1 MLPGKEL
8 RRVAVDARCLNVP
21 HLRGMGKALLE
32 VVCGMRRHSPHR
44 WELYADRPDL
54 PFHEP
59 PAEGVRAEVV
69 AQRGFRFHAWEQYWL
84 PRRVRRSR
92 PDLLHCPATRAP
104 WWQPV
109 PTVVTVHDAIP
120 WAGDDPDWPP
130 GWYRERLLPAAY
142 HKAAALI
149 TDSECSRRDILSR
162 WPELADKTRV
172 IPLGIG
178 ERYLQAHFERPG
190 PALEAHGVRPPY
202 LLYLGGSI
210 ARKRLDWAVRI
221 VERLD
226 DPDVRLVVCGV
237 EEACWDAVRAAVSP
251 AMRARLCFLSFVPED
266 DMPGL
271 YQNAAAVLYPSLY
284 EGFGLPVLEAQA
296 VGTPA
301 LFSALGSLA
310 ELQGPASVVLPAED
324 LSAWVSA
331 CGRLLRERREGA
343 RPDERAREWVKSYS
357 WDRVAARVLA
367 VYREVLDG
375 RARPTE
381 AMPAPVARE
390 SEGSAGRVGVPAGR

>member
-1 MLPGKEL
+1 M
-8 RRVAVDARCLNVP
+8 AVDARCLNVP

-32 VVCGMRRHSPHR
+32 VVCGMQSHSPHR

-54 PFHEP
+54 PFHAP

-69 AQRGFRFHAWEQYWL
+69 PQRGYRFHAWEQYWL

-142 HKAAALI
+142 RKAAALI
-149 TDSECSRRDILSR
+149 TDSECSRRDLLRR
-162 WPELADKTRV
+162 WPDLAEKIRV

-178 ERYLQAHFERPG
+178 ERYLRAWVARPG
-190 PALEAHGVRPPY
+190 SALEALGVRPPY

-210 ARKRLDWAVRI
+210 ARKRLDWAVRV

-226 DPDVRLVVCGV
+226 DPAVRLVICGV
-237 EEACWDAVRAAVSP
+237 EEAAWDAVRASVSP
-251 AMRARLCFLSFVPED
+251 AMRRPRLCFLSFVPED
-266 DMPGL
+266 DMPAL

-296 VGTPA
+296 VGTPV

-310 ELQGPASVVLPAED
+310 ELQGPGSVVLPAED
-324 LSAWVSA
+324 LTAWVSA
-331 CGRLLRERREGA
+331 CGRLLQQRGA
-343 RPDERAREWVKSYS
+343 NPRPDERAREWAGSYS
-357 WDRVAARVLA
+357 WDQVAAQVLA

-375 RARPTE
+375 RVRPTE
-381 AMPAPVARE
+381 AVRASEARG
-390 SEGSAGRVGVPAGR
+390 SDGSAGRVGVPAAR